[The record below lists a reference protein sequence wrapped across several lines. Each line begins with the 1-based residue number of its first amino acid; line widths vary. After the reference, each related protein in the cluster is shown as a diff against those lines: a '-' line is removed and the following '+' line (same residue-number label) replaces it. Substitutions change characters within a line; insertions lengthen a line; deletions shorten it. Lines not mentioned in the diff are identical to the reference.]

1 MYMYLCNYLHILI
14 PILRI
19 GFALV
24 AAVEGYR
31 CIVVILEKMSNEK
44 VCVCV
49 CVCVCVS
56 VCVLVSVCTFTMLIP
71 VYSMTISLKI

>member
-1 MYMYLCNYLHILI
+1 MCNYLHILI
-14 PILRI
+14 PILGI

-49 CVCVCVS
+49 CACMCQCLCVGVS
-56 VCVLVSVCTFTMLIP
+56 VYIHYVDSCI
-71 VYSMTISLKI
+71 